1 MQLGTGHDVSVGD
14 LMELVEELC
23 GTQLVVEQEAER
35 VRPEKSEV
43 DRLVSSPAMVRELT
57 GWEPAVALR
66 EGLART
72 IEWIERNLDRYRVN
86 QYVI

>member
-1 MQLGTGHDVSVGD
+1 
-14 LMELVEELC
+14 
-23 GTQLVVEQEAER
+23 

-43 DRLVSSPAMVRELT
+43 ERLVSSPEIARELT
-57 GWEPAVALR
+57 GWEPTVPLR

-72 IEWIERNLDRYRVN
+72 IVWIERNLDRYRVD